1 MIGDNVTK
9 EEILSIAYR
18 IQKQEPEA
26 RLGQVIFNY
35 LLSNIEQH
43 LLCNTE
49 LDCFESVTVPH
60 DTLDWVVEWRSK
72 KPWRV

>member
-1 MIGDNVTK
+1 MTK

-18 IQKQEPEA
+18 IQKQEPKL

-35 LLSNIEQH
+35 LLSHIEQR
-43 LLCNTE
+43 LLRNTE
-49 LDCFESVTVPH
+49 LDCWETVTVPH